1 MPFARIGKNLCKTP
15 AKGYFAG
22 MRKTSTPEAQASV
35 ILERLTVRY
44 PAPRSQLEA
53 ESPWEILV
61 STVLAAQCTD
71 ARVNQ
76 VTPGLFARWPGPA
89 ELALAD
95 QADLEEVIHSTGLF
109 RSKAR
114 HLIAAAQTIVREH
127 GGSVPDNMAKLTG
140 LPGVARKTANIILW
154 SGYGRNEGIAVD
166 THVKRISFRL
176 GLTTSDRPEVI
187 ERDLMRLFPRES
199 WGDLNHR
206 LVWFGRE
213 VCMARNP
220 QCGTCELAGL
230 CPRNGLKT

>member
-1 MPFARIGKNLCKTP
+1 
-15 AKGYFAG
+15 
-22 MRKTSTPEAQASV
+22 MRKRESAAARRERTGEILARLEAA
-35 ILERLTVRY
+35 Y
-44 PAPRSQLEA
+44 PAARCALDHGSPLELLVA
-53 ESPWEILV
+53 TIL
-61 STVLAAQCTD
+61 SAQCTD

-95 QADLEEVIHSTGLF
+95 QADLEEVIQSTGLF

-213 VCMARNP
+213 VCLARKPNCP
-220 QCGTCELAGL
+220 ACELADL
-230 CPRNGLKT
+230 CPRCGLGNE